1 MNPEIKAY
9 LDEHGATYTPEALHR
24 ALVDAGHDPAT
35 VDLALREWQA
45 NRAGSDHSKEDR
57 RTFGRWAF
65 ALHLGALVAMF
76 ALVVLLKGTTAIGLA
91 VIAAFVLGIA
101 LLIGWAISSL
111 IGRALLP
118 RVGLM
123 IALIVPLISA
133 LALSGTCVALMNAS
147 IPTPPRN
154 GSMQLQI
161 LPPRTFDGTG
171 VAACYLREGG
181 GGVEVNSQELGT
193 LDGKGVGV
201 NLSWYGDGSSS
212 PKDLS
217 RTFLSIFLNSSSET
231 ELPESYSTVPSTRLE
246 VRAAAD
252 SLSGTMQFE
261 GLAAEPIERPAGEAT
276 PEPISGSVSWTCE

>member
-9 LDEHGATYTPEALHR
+9 LDEHGATYTPEALRR

-91 VIAAFVLGIA
+91 VIAAVVLGIA

-118 RVGLM
+118 RVGLV
-123 IALIVPLISA
+123 IALVVPLISA

-154 GSMQLQI
+154 GSLHLQI
-161 LPPRTFDGTG
+161 LPPRTFDRTG
-171 VAACYLREGG
+171 MAACYLREGG

-201 NLSWYGDGSSS
+201 NLAWYGNGGST
-212 PKDLS
+212 PKDL
-217 RTFLSIFLNSSSET
+217 
-231 ELPESYSTVPSTRLE
+231 
-246 VRAAAD
+246 
-252 SLSGTMQFE
+252 
-261 GLAAEPIERPAGEAT
+261 
-276 PEPISGSVSWTCE
+276 

>member
-9 LDEHGATYTPEALHR
+9 LDEHGATYTPEALRR

-45 NRAGSDHSKEDR
+45 NRAVSDHSKEDR

-76 ALVVLLKGTTAIGLA
+76 VLVVLLKGTTAIGLA
-91 VIAAFVLGIA
+91 VIAAVILGIA

-123 IALIVPLISA
+123 IALIVPFISA
-133 LALSGTCVALMNAS
+133 LALGGTCVALMNAS

-154 GSMQLQI
+154 GSMHLQI
-161 LPPRTFDGTG
+161 LPPRTFHGTG

-181 GGVEVNSQELGT
+181 GGIEVNSQELGA

-201 NLSWYGDGSSS
+201 NLSWYGDGGST
-212 PKDLS
+212 PKDVS
-217 RTFLSIFLNSSSET
+217 STSLSIFLNFSSET
-231 ELPESYSTVPSTRLE
+231 ELPESYSTVPGTRLE
-246 VRAAAD
+246 VHAAAD

-261 GLAAEPIERPAGEAT
+261 GLAPEPIERPAGEVA